1 MREWEKRPVKCA
13 GVEEEQNSGHGR
25 CSSGEGARA
34 WRWFGLVG
42 QDDGCSVD
50 MGEDEGGGAL

>member
-1 MREWEKRPVKCA
+1 M
-13 GVEEEQNSGHGR
+13 QTSGRGR

-34 WRWFGLVG
+34 CRWFGLVG
-42 QDDGCSVD
+42 QEDGCSVD